1 MDGEAW
7 WTNGT
12 AAYDSLII
20 TNSIVELVTMSI
32 NNNSISPDNFN
43 LYQNYPN
50 PFNSD
55 TKIKLDIKH
64 KSNIELDIYD
74 LSGKIIKQ
82 VFRGS
87 KERGTHIFSWNSK
100 NSMSVKV
107 TSGVYILKLKVE
119 NSQLIKKM
127 VLLK

>member
-1 MDGEAW
+1 
-7 WTNGT
+7 
-12 AAYDSLII
+12 
-20 TNSIVELVTMSI
+20 MSI

-50 PFNSD
+50 PFNSN
-55 TKIKLDIKH
+55 TKIKLDIKN

-87 KERGTHIFSWNSK
+87 KEVGTHIFSWNSK

-119 NSQLIKKM
+119 NSQIIKKM

>member
-1 MDGEAW
+1 L
-7 WTNGT
+7 WTNGS

-50 PFNSD
+50 PFNSN
-55 TKIKLDIKH
+55 TKIKLDIKN

-87 KERGTHIFSWNSK
+87 KEVGTYIFSWNSK

-119 NSQLIKKM
+119 NSQIIKKM